1 MATGENIDRD
11 TSVTDWRHD
20 KRHVVVVV
28 VVVLAWVCFAM
39 FRELIQGLVN
49 SPSSH
54 SSYFFIPLYL
64 PCHTRVSTCIH
75 LC

>member
-1 MATGENIDRD
+1 M
-11 TSVTDWRHD
+11 TDWRHD
-20 KRHVVVVV
+20 KRHVVVV

-54 SSYFFIPLYL
+54 SSCFYTTLFVLS
-64 PCHTRVSTCIH
+64 H
-75 LC
+75 